1 MGSDHSLPCTQNQ
14 DSAGR
19 KAAKAGKGINKG
31 ERVSTKITKD
41 DLQKLLAG
49 GILEGDENAGIS
61 STLQT
66 TDEPH
71 YLINNDDE
79 DPYGSNTIK
88 SAGDSSSLC
97 DSYLSTTT

>member
-14 DSAGR
+14 DSQGR
-19 KAAKAGKGINKG
+19 KSSKAAKGINKDN
-31 ERVSTKITKD
+31 RTSTKITKD

-49 GILEGDENAGIS
+49 GILDGDENTGIS

-66 TDEPH
+66 TDEPQ
-71 YLINNDDE
+71 YLINEEQE
-79 DPYGSNTIK
+79 DPYGSNTIR

-97 DSYLSTTT
+97 ESYLSTTT